1 VTSVFDHREPLGT
14 ETGWQTPSPR
24 LWRMR
29 TFQALVPGF
38 VLAVAVGLSL
48 SLVGPAE
55 GAGAGGGVFAIA
67 LASLWF
73 LYRRARA
80 RRFQEREDDLVVS
93 RGVLIQ
99 RLSVVPYGRMQ
110 YVEVT
115 RGPVERIFGLSTVR
129 MHTAAFASDARVP
142 GLDPAHATRLRD
154 QLAAL
159 GEARSAGL

>member
-1 VTSVFDHREPLGT
+1 
-14 ETGWQTPSPR
+14 
-24 LWRMR
+24 MR

-38 VLAVAVGLSL
+38 VLAVAVGLSV
-48 SLVGPAE
+48 SLIGPAE
-55 GAGAGGGVFAIA
+55 GAGAGGGVFTIA

-80 RRFQEREDDLVVS
+80 WRFQEREDDLVVS

-115 RGPVERIFGLSTVR
+115 RGPFERIFGLSTVR

-142 GLDPAHATRLRD
+142 GLDPAQATRLRD

-159 GEARSAGL
+159 GEARAAGL